1 MKYNKVLL
9 SLAQSEIENVILR
22 MPPRFAS
29 LQFYD
34 LFVSAFRD
42 RYETFLR
49 IYTRRG
55 HDRPH
60 AIQIANRE
68 MMHTVKNCFPHLV
81 RKIGDCPNPKGGV
94 ISNWHRI
101 G

>member
-1 MKYNKVLL
+1 MKHNKVLL
-9 SLAQSEIENVILR
+9 RLAQSELEETILR
-22 MPPRFAS
+22 MPPRFTS
-29 LQFYD
+29 LQFYG
-34 LFVSAFRD
+34 LFASEFQN

-68 MMHTVKNCFPHLV
+68 MMHTVKNCFDHLV
-81 RKIGDCPNPKGGV
+81 GKIGDCPNPKGGV
-94 ISNWHRI
+94 MSNWHRI